1 MTKFTIKILT
11 KNDLDLLMN
20 AADDVFDNPVDE
32 NFAREFLDDPRH
44 HIVVAISEG
53 VIVGF
58 ASAVHYI
65 HPDKPPELWINEVG
79 VASSHQGQGIG
90 KAIMKEMLRL
100 GSELGCKNAW
110 VLTDR
115 GNEPANRLYKS
126 AGGKVGEEDTVMY
139 EFGLDPDASPGKST

>member
-1 MTKFTIKILT
+1 MTMFTIKTLT
-11 KNDLDLLMN
+11 KDDLGLLMN
-20 AADDVFDNPVDE
+20 VADDVFDNPVDE
-32 NFAREFLDDPRH
+32 NFAREFLEDPRH

-79 VASSHQGQGIG
+79 VASPHQGRGIG
-90 KAIMKEMLRL
+90 KAIMKEMLQL

-115 GNEPANRLYKS
+115 GNEPANRLYRS
-126 AGGKVGEEDTVMY
+126 AGGQVGEEDTVMY
-139 EFGLDPDASPGKST
+139 EFSVIQE